1 VTVVELA
8 IRGTTGMEI
17 ESVEQLVD
25 RIATLLDAFGHPVR
39 LRIMAWAY
47 SHPDEKVSA
56 KRQSDVWGLPLG
68 RVAYHVRKLHD
79 TKLLYAA
86 GTARRR
92 GYCPDCDDYTS
103 APTPPGDIVER
114 VRARYGREAAESV
127 RRVLVEDR

>member
-1 VTVVELA
+1 MVELA
-8 IRGTTGMEI
+8 VRGTTSMEI
-17 ESVEQLVD
+17 ESVDQLVD

-47 SHPDEKVSA
+47 SHPGEKVSA

-92 GYCPDCDDYTS
+92 GAIEHFYRLSPRGK
-103 APTPPGDIVER
+103 ALMEG
-114 VRARYGREAAESV
+114 AAG
-127 RRVLVEDR
+127 LVEGDEAQA

>member
-8 IRGTTGMEI
+8 IRGTTSMEI
-17 ESVEQLVD
+17 ESVDQLVD

-56 KRQSDVWGLPLG
+56 KRQSDVWRLPLG
-68 RVAYHVRKLHD
+68 QVAYHVRKLHE
-79 TKLLYAA
+79 TTPKLLYAA

-92 GYCPDCDDYTS
+92 GAIEHFYRLSPRGKALMES
-103 APTPPGDIVER
+103 AAG
-114 VRARYGREAAESV
+114 
-127 RRVLVEDR
+127 LVEGADEEQA